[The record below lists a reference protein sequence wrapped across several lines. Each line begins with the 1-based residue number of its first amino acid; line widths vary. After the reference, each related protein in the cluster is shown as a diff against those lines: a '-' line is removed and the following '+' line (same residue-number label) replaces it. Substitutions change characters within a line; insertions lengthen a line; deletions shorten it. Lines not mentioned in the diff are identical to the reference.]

1 MEKRERI
8 KKEDSYFYIIVKY
21 LNISYN
27 NNKKQKKLTNKN
39 NKKKCNP
46 TINIKLNNFD
56 IIYKF
61 FFQVVKVNYSFLLH

>member
-39 NKKKCNP
+39 NKKK
-46 TINIKLNNFD
+46 
-56 IIYKF
+56 
-61 FFQVVKVNYSFLLH
+61 V